1 MRSRILEKAR
11 RIRFLLLDVD
21 GVMTDGTIY
30 LDSAGR
36 EMKAF
41 NIYDGSGIYQVQK
54 AGIQVGII
62 TGRTSPI
69 VESRARELGISEV
82 HQNAIEKLAVY
93 NKLLKKYD
101 LTDTEMAYIGDDVI
115 DLPVLKRV
123 GLAVAS
129 ANAHSLVRK
138 QVDWVTRKSG
148 GQGAVREVTD
158 LLLAARAVPTGRRR
172 KVPQKVRY

>member
-1 MRSRILEKAR
+1 MKRILEKAR
-11 RIRFLLLDVD
+11 RVRFLLLDVD

-54 AGIQVGII
+54 AGIRVGII

-69 VESRARELGISEV
+69 VEIRARELGISEV
-82 HQNAIEKLAVY
+82 HQNAIDKLAVY
-93 NKLLKKYD
+93 DELLKKYD
-101 LTDTEMAYIGDDVI
+101 LTDAEMAYIGDDVI
-115 DLPVLKRV
+115 DLSVLKRV
-123 GLAVAS
+123 GLSVAS
-129 ANAHSLVRK
+129 ANAHSLVKK

-148 GQGAVREVTD
+148 GRGAVREVTD
-158 LLLAARAVPTGRRR
+158 LLLTARR
-172 KVPQKVRY
+172 KAKG